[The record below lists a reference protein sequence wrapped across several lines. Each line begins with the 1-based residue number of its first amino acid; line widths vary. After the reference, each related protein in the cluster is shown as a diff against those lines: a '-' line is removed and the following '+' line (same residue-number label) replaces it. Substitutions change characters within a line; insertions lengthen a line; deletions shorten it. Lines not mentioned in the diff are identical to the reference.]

1 LPWDVSTWMK
11 SPMSGTPDDDTI
23 MCTVSECRDDQSC
36 WAALNGLVSDAELID
51 FIQSVMPL
59 LALRR

>member
-1 LPWDVSTWMK
+1 
-11 SPMSGTPDDDTI
+11 